1 MRITEITDGIID
13 EAVNPENIDLSSF
26 KVKSDLN
33 PKIFDSN
40 QKMHPVL
47 KSRLIMIA
55 DDFFDTLEL
64 PWVDVTDITLTGSLA
79 NYNWPSKVDQNQP
92 KKDGEKTV
100 DPANPFNGL
109 VIR

>member
-26 KVKSDLN
+26 KVKSELN

-40 QKMHPVL
+40 QKMHPEL

-55 DDFFDTLEL
+55 DDFFDIRLHECSSE
-64 PWVDVTDITLTGSLA
+64 SLCSRM
-79 NYNWPSKVDQNQP
+79 NLGINWFQ
-92 KKDGEKTV
+92 
-100 DPANPFNGL
+100 F
-109 VIR
+109 